1 MKYKSYKQKKPRQK
15 LGSWLQNIGVFLA
28 GIAAV
33 LEVIFK
39 IVIWLVEQ

>member
-1 MKYKSYKQKKPRQK
+1 MKRKSLKRKKPRLK
-15 LGSWLQNIGVFLA
+15 LGSWLQNFGVFLA

-39 IVIWLVEQ
+39 IVIWFVEQ